1 MPAILYCYSNMGR
14 HYIHEY
20 LTYGRHELFLNSQS
34 WIQSKR
40 ASLTQLTRTMT
51 YFSKFKSW
59 CRQFNLEYLP
69 AKASTVTIYLTS
81 LIQSG
86 CSVSVLNSNFYA
98 VNKGNN
104 KITELR
110 TIL

>member
-1 MPAILYCYSNMGR
+1 MTLI
-14 HYIHEY
+14 
-20 LTYGRHELFLNSQS
+20 FLN
-34 WIQSKR
+34 
-40 ASLTQLTRTMT
+40 LNLGV
-51 YFSKFKSW
+51 
-59 CRQFNLEYLP
+59 RQFNLEFLP
-69 AKASTVTIYLTS
+69 ATASTVTTYLTS

>member
-1 MPAILYCYSNMGR
+1 MNYFDSNRTNTVILKYDSC
-14 HYIHEY
+14 
-20 LTYGRHELFLNSQS
+20 
-34 WIQSKR
+34 
-40 ASLTQLTRTMT
+40 
-51 YFSKFKSW
+51 FSKFKSW

-98 VNKGNN
+98 VIHEYNAYPYLNNN
-104 KITELR
+104 KVWPA
-110 TIL
+110 